1 MTTIT
6 TKRHPL
12 KFYGSVAFGTIF
24 LCGLGTLILFAS
36 IDILQ
41 KENPATKE
49 YFMPVF
55 SLALYL
61 LAFSLLYAYWKN
73 SPKIILDRQTIKIGG
88 DTFNLKDVKDIALT
102 GKMPFKFIIT
112 FPMEGTAILFN
123 DGTEKILFD
132 DMYSNSS
139 EIKLFLE
146 RVVIKK
152 QDFNHDSIKEISK
165 DAIRFENEETFKGN
179 QFTSL
184 RGISL
189 WGLIGFFTFL
199 LISKRQNPPL
209 GLLIFFGAFGTFWFV
224 LHSWLMHYFGLT
236 KDYLIVRNHN
246 FFWKVKIFR
255 LTDIKE
261 VVYETQGKQPNCMRI
276 ITNDFRNKLYPA
288 GTLRDKTWLDLKD
301 KLEAKDV
308 TVRNEC
314 I

>member
-1 MTTIT
+1 
-6 TKRHPL
+6 
-12 KFYGSVAFGTIF
+12 
-24 LCGLGTLILFAS
+24 
-36 IDILQ
+36 
-41 KENPATKE
+41 
-49 YFMPVF
+49 
-55 SLALYL
+55 
-61 LAFSLLYAYWKN
+61 
-73 SPKIILDRQTIKIGG
+73 
-88 DTFNLKDVKDIALT
+88 
-102 GKMPFKFIIT
+102 MPFKFIIT

-152 QDFNHDSIKEISK
+152 QDFNHDSIKEISD

-189 WGLIGFFTFL
+189 WGLIGFFGFL
-199 LISKRQNPPL
+199 LISKWQSPPL

-224 LHSWLMHYFGLT
+224 LNSWLMHYFGLT

-246 FFWKVKIFR
+246 FFWKVKIYR

-301 KLEAKDV
+301 KLEAKGV

>member
-12 KFYGSVAFGTIF
+12 KFYGSVAFGTLF
-24 LCGLGTLILFAS
+24 LCCIGTLLLFTS

-41 KENPATKE
+41 KENPSTKE
-49 YFMPVF
+49 YLMPVV
-55 SLALYL
+55 SLALYF
-61 LAFSLLYAYWKN
+61 LAFSMLYAYWKN
-73 SPKIILDRQTIKIGG
+73 SPKITLDKHSIKIGR
-88 DTFNLKDVKDIALT
+88 DTFYLKNIENIALT
-102 GKMPFKFIIT
+102 GKMPFKFIIS

-146 RVVIKK
+146 QVVIKK
-152 QDFNHDSIKEISK
+152 QEFNYDSIKEISK
-165 DAIRFENEETFKGN
+165 NAIQFENEETFKGN

-189 WGLIGFFTFL
+189 WGFIGFFTFL
-199 LISKRQNPPL
+199 LISKSPSPPL
-209 GLLIFFGAFGTFWFV
+209 GLLIFFGALGFFWFV

-236 KDYLIVRNHN
+236 KDYLIIRNHN
-246 FFWKVKIFR
+246 FFWKTKIYR

-261 VVYETQGKQPNCMRI
+261 VVYETHGKQPNCMRL
-276 ITNDFRNKLYPA
+276 ITNDFKNKLYPA
-288 GTLRDKTWLDLKD
+288 GTLRDKTWLDLKN
-301 KLEAKDV
+301 KLEAKGV
-308 TVRNEC
+308 AVRNEC